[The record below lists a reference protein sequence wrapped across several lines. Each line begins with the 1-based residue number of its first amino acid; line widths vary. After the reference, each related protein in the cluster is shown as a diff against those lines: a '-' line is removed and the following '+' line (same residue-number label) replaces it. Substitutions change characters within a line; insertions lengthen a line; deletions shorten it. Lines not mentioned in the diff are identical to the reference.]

1 MLTISSIGV
10 GPRPPQAPV
19 VNAQPVSPAK
29 PSNAVN
35 PGSSGVPVAAVP
47 SGDSGA
53 QTTFVPTALPPVD
66 PARDAQR
73 ADFQKTLL
81 PDASRTAQI
90 GQAAARDRYKGELPP
105 EPRSPTQERM
115 DQQIEQLIPNAWKA
129 SAAAVE
135 VLIGDKALEARKA
148 AASDLTVSVPA
159 GATVDGPV
167 YDGQARGKP
176 PTTPGSVLDVK
187 A

>member
-10 GPRPPQAPV
+10 APRPPQAPV

-35 PGSSGVPVAAVP
+35 PGNTGVSVAVAP

-53 QTTFVPTALPPVD
+53 QAAFVRSALPPVD
-66 PARDAQR
+66 PARDAQQ

-81 PDASRTAQI
+81 PDASRAA
-90 GQAAARDRYKGELPP
+90 QAAQATARDRYKGELPP
-105 EPRSPTQERM
+105 EPRTPAQERM
-115 DQQIEQLIPNAWKA
+115 DQQIEELIPNAWKA

-135 VLIGDKALEARKA
+135 VLIGEEALEARKTSASEA
-148 AASDLTVSVPA
+148 AAVPP
-159 GATVDGPV
+159 VVKGPV

-187 A
+187 V

>member
-29 PSNAVN
+29 PSNAVS
-35 PGSSGVPVAAVP
+35 PGSSGVPVATAP
-47 SGDSGA
+47 SGDAGA
-53 QTTFVPTALPPVD
+53 QTAFVRSAMPPVD

-73 ADFQKTLL
+73 ADFQKTVL
-81 PDASRTAQI
+81 PDANRTAQA
-90 GQAAARDRYKGELPP
+90 GAAATRERYKGELPP
-105 EPRSPTQERM
+105 EPRTPAQAKL
-115 DQQIEQLIPNAWKA
+115 DKQIEELIPNVWKA
-129 SAAAVE
+129 SAAAVD
-135 VLIGDKALEARKA
+135 VIIGEQSKA
-148 AASDLTVSVPA
+148 APEPQAEAQAPVE
-159 GATVDGPV
+159 GAV

-176 PTTPGSVLDVK
+176 PATPGSLIDVR